1 LLFLYGGVVTDLA
14 GHSDTLFHFAYL
26 L

>member
-1 LLFLYGGVVTDLA
+1 LVFLYDGVVTDLA
-14 GHSDTLFHFAYL
+14 GHSDTLFHSAYL